1 MDYKLIIKIAL
12 ITAAIL
18 VASPV
23 DYRLITKV
31 IIFTVAILLTV
42 KMLGY

>member
-1 MDYKLIIKIAL
+1 MDYKLIIAL

-18 VASPV
+18 LATPV
-23 DYRLITKV
+23 GYRLI
-31 IIFTVAILLTV
+31 IRVAIITTAVFLAV